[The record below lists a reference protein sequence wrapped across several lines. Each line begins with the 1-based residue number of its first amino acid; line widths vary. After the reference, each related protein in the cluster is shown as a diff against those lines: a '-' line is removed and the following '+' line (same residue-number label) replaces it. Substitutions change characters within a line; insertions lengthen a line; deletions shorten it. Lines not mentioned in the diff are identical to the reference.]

1 MSTRERDRSQARRA
15 ARKAAPPSATAKHL
29 HISARK
35 LRALAPLIRG
45 KLVSE
50 ALLQLAFI
58 PRATARPLRKL
69 LDSAVANADLRGGFD
84 LDKLF
89 VKRVKID
96 QGPEMRRYLSRSMGR
111 AYPYNRHTAHV
122 TLVVDQKKVQD

>member
-1 MSTRERDRSQARRA
+1 MSTRERDRAQVRRA
-15 ARKAAPPSATAKHL
+15 ARKAAPPSATVKHL

-50 ALLQLAFI
+50 ALSQLAFI

-69 LDSAVANADLRGGFD
+69 LDSAVANADSRGGYD
-84 LDKLF
+84 LDQLF
-89 VKRVKID
+89 VKLVKID

-111 AYPYNRHTAHV
+111 AYPYNKHSAHI
-122 TLVVDQKKVQD
+122 TVVLDQKKDQD